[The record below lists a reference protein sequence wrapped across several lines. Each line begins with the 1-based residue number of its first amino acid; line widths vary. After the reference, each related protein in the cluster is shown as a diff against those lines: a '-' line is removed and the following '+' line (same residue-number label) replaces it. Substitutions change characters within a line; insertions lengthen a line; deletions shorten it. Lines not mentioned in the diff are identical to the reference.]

1 MKFVV
6 SHLDQQMG
14 PFDEQEL
21 KMKWAAGEILPIDY
35 VFDDA
40 KQDWILLAERF
51 PWAAKPLVKE
61 TTGGG
66 PPPVKEGHIMKR
78 MPPPPRANGAANGV
92 AAAAPSPGPAPTPAG
107 TTVVSAK
114 EVTHHAM
121 NISEGLK
128 LSEPLKIEP
137 IKTTVFEPIKT
148 TEILKLANTRYDEE
162 KPDLVPP
169 TTQVTEVS
177 LPSTPIHHNMPI
189 VQTPVAAPIAQATPS
204 ITQAPIHSAVTATVP
219 TGAKVNMVNGVGELE
234 LPPVKPGEVN
244 LLVQGGATLRQTE
257 PLKINVKASEP
268 VVVEWTVPAQQT
280 VGQDVEVLIR
290 AMDNRGMV
298 CAHYNDEYLLTIR
311 GPVSQDIPVKI
322 VEGKAL
328 VMLNHIKAES
338 WNLTLQ
344 YNGARALRMPEGRQL
359 EWLPGAAAR
368 LVLDGNHEFLAGDP
382 MKVQLRAVD
391 AYGNTARTFQ
401 GQVVLE
407 VKAS

>member
-51 PWAAKPLVKE
+51 PWAAKPVVKE
-61 TTGGG
+61 NTVGG
-66 PPPVKEGHIMKR
+66 PPPVKEGHIMMKR
-78 MPPPPRANGAANGV
+78 MPPPPRANGAA
-92 AAAAPSPGPAPTPAG
+92 GPAPTPAG

-114 EVTHHAM
+114 DIAQPTVNMA
-121 NISEGLK
+121 EGIK

-137 IKTTVFEPIKT
+137 IKTVPSLVDTGIT
-148 TEILKLANTRYDEE
+148 IE

-177 LPSTPIHHNMPI
+177 VPAAMIHHNVPI
-189 VQTPVAAPIAQATPS
+189 LKPIAPAAPMASPTVAAPAVAGSPTPT
-204 ITQAPIHSAVTATVP
+204 ITQASIQSATTANAVP
-219 TGAKVNMVNGVGELE
+219 TGASVNMVNGVGEVE
-234 LPPVKPGEVN
+234 LPPVRPGEVK
-244 LLVQGGATLRQTE
+244 LLVQNSPAPTLKMTE

-268 VVVEWTVPAQQT
+268 VLVEWTVPAQQT

-290 AMDNRGMV
+290 ALDNRGLV

-328 VMLNHIKAES
+328 VMLNHIKAEN
-338 WNLTLQ
+338 WELTLV
-344 YNGARALRMPEGRQL
+344 YKGSRSLEMPRGQQL
-359 EWLPGAAAR
+359 EWQPGAAAR
-368 LVLDGNHEFLAGDP
+368 LVLDGNQEFLAGDP
-382 MKVQLRAVD
+382 MRVQIRAVD